1 MQAIHRRLRTV
12 AFVYGFL
19 YFLFIAA
26 GTIPS
31 TRSAIFSNPQHPS
44 FGLELPMALLLF
56 ALFVVGLIIWS
67 PSELGA
73 GLVFLIWY
81 AQVCWDDLFSKRYGM
96 GGGAGPVL
104 AIPGLLIG
112 LILVAAW
119 VSSRFRSRLSAAPR
133 GRD

>member
-1 MQAIHRRLRTV
+1 MQPTHRRLRIV
-12 AFVYGFL
+12 AFAYGFL

-26 GTIPS
+26 ATIPA

-44 FGLELPMALLLF
+44 FGLELAMALMLF
-56 ALFVVGLIIWS
+56 ALFVVGLLVWS

-73 GLVFLIWY
+73 GLLFLIWY
-81 AQVCWDDLFSKRYGM
+81 AEVCWDDRFSERYGM

-112 LILVAAW
+112 LVLVAAW
-119 VSSRFRSRLSAAPR
+119 VLSRFHSPSSGNPP